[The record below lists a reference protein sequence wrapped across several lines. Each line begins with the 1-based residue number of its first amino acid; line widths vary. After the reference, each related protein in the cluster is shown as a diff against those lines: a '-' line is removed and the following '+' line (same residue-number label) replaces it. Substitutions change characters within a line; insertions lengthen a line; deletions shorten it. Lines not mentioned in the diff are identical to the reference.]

1 MRKKA
6 CRSTNEYLSVVSRK
20 GYLFS
25 AGEESS
31 ITDRPPKHLKR
42 LSQNADL

>member
-6 CRSTNEYLSVVSRK
+6 CRSTNEYLSVVSTK